1 MSKITS
7 IAGQESVNRNA
18 EPLGSV
24 WSINSTKNNS
34 PKKQGPFIFSGEGSD
49 ISSHIVKVVESCQE
63 RLLISTQ
70 NISDASIIDAIANA
84 VIDRG
89 ANVYLLVDTKGF
101 ESMLSN
107 NLCKQL
113 LGEVLLRERKNRGL
127 DVVLSDWHLP
137 TKAGLLLSSPLD
149 GTLQSVN
156 KNWSMDLSKT
166 QIDEFSAHIQ
176 HEFWSETE
184 GREVLSPEEARN
196 PRPIAEAPF
205 ALRSLQNQDHILRSY
220 LSTDGDNSKSE
231 QAIRSEKN
239 WDWFSTENSVNSS
252 IVLNGEAINVG
263 NGAKNVLYSSPNS
276 VEPSDGK
283 FANSGISLHLAIGKE
298 TYLSGWDRSATGD
311 WHSILRLNAEQAKAA
326 KALLQN
332 LSENP
337 EWVGHSKIKL
347 GDAGDKIILD
357 GKEMKISDSQV
368 QDLGVIH
375 LDEMPDSSEVLQ
387 SHKPDLTT
395 PKDKLARECQFKWIS
410 APPVPSTSAS
420 KDGLHAEWDNVRD
433 SISKRLEELGKLNV
447 IPKFPGFGRKA
458 KELQKSI
465 EESSKKLP
473 EILDSKTLSDLVQEV
488 EKLTKS
494 VGGNIDGIKAAED
507 EEARQKLEDEQ
518 REAHKLAVDKA
529 KASIKS
535 LEPRLKKLNTDLEK
549 LEKSAKKAKDIEKEK
564 LESDVSQL
572 TPKIKQLESE
582 LKNARD
588 ISNSKF
594 EFKVPATLPSSKKK
608 EGKSHKFLG
617 DTKETKL
624 EVKIPKEGLP
634 VHGTIFQD
642 GGTRYL
648 AISDWTHVEQGRKD
662 AKRLNATL
670 CASRE
675 VLE

>member
-34 PKKQGPFIFSGEGSD
+34 PKKQGPFMFSGEDST

-89 ANVYLLVDTKGF
+89 ANVYLLVDTQGF

-675 VLE
+675 VLG

>member
-34 PKKQGPFIFSGEGSD
+34 PKKQGPFMFSGEGSD
-49 ISSHIVKVVESCQE
+49 ISSHIAKVIESCQE

-89 ANVYLLVDTKGF
+89 ANVYLLVDTQGF

-239 WDWFSTENSVNSS
+239 WDWFSTDNSVNSS
-252 IVLNGEAINVG
+252 IILNGEAITVG
-263 NGAKNVLYSSPNS
+263 NGAKNVLFSSPND

-283 FANSGISLHLAIGKE
+283 FANSGISLHLAIGKD

-347 GDAGDKIILD
+347 GDAGDKVILD

-375 LDEMPDSSEVLQ
+375 LDEMPDSSEILQ
-387 SHKPDLTT
+387 SHKPDLIA
-395 PKDKLARECQFKWIS
+395 PKDELARECQFKWIS

-420 KDGLHAEWDNVRD
+420 KDGLHTEWDNARG
-433 SISKRLEELGKLNV
+433 SISKRLEELDKLNV
-447 IPKFPGFGRKA
+447 VPKFPGFGRKA

-465 EESSKKLP
+465 DESSRKLP

-488 EKLTKS
+488 EKLTKE
-494 VGGNIDGIKAAED
+494 VGGNLDDIKAAED

-518 REAHKLAVDKA
+518 REEHKLAVNKA
-529 KASIKS
+529 KASVKS
-535 LEPRLKKLNTDLEK
+535 LESRLKEK
-549 LEKSAKKAKDIEKEK
+549 NAELSELKKSSEKAKDVEKKK
-564 LESDVSQL
+564 LESDIEQL
-572 TPKIKQLESE
+572 LPKIQQLGSE

-588 ISNSKF
+588 LSKSKF
-594 EFKVPATLPSSKKK
+594 EFKAPATLPSSKKK

-617 DTKETKL
+617 DTRESKL
-624 EVKIPKEGLP
+624 EVKTPKEGLP
-634 VHGTIFQD
+634 QFGTLFKD
-642 GGTRYL
+642 GEVRYL

>member
-7 IAGQESVNRNA
+7 IAGQETVNRNA

-24 WSINSTKNNS
+24 WSMNSTKNNS
-34 PKKQGPFIFSGEGSD
+34 PKMQGPFMFSGEGST
-49 ISSHIVKVVESCQE
+49 IPSHIAKVIESCQE

-89 ANVYLLVDTKGF
+89 ANVYLLVDSQGF

-149 GTLQSVN
+149 GTLQSVD
-156 KNWSMDLSKT
+156 KNWSMELSKT

-205 ALRSLQNQDHILRSY
+205 ALRSLYNQDHILRSY

-231 QAIRSEKN
+231 QAIKSEKN

-252 IVLNGEAINVG
+252 VILNGEAITVG
-263 NGAKNVLYSSPNS
+263 NGAENVLYSSPNG

-298 TYLSGWDRSATGD
+298 TYLSGWDRSASGD

-332 LSENP
+332 LSKNP
-337 EWVGHSKIKL
+337 EWVGHSKISL
-347 GDAGDKIILD
+347 GDAGDRIIRD
-357 GKEMKISDSQV
+357 GKEMNISDSQV
-368 QDLGVIH
+368 QNLGVIH
-375 LDEMPDSSEVLQ
+375 LDEMPDSSDILQ
-387 SHKPDLTT
+387 SHKPDLIT
-395 PKDKLARECQFKWIS
+395 PKDELARECQFKWIS
-410 APPVPSTSAS
+410 APPVPSESAS
-420 KDGLHAEWDNVRD
+420 KDELHNEWDNARD
-433 SISKRLEELGKLNV
+433 SISKRLEELDKLNV
-447 IPKFPGFGRKA
+447 VPKFPGFGRKA
-458 KELQKSI
+458 KDLQKSI
-465 EESSKKLP
+465 DESSKKLP
-473 EILDSKTLSDLVQEV
+473 EILDSKALSDLVQEV
-488 EKLTKS
+488 EKLTKE
-494 VGGNIDGIKAAED
+494 VGGNLDAIKAAED
-507 EEARQKLEDEQ
+507 EEARKKLEDEQ
-518 REAHKLAVDKA
+518 REEHKLAVKKA
-529 KASIKS
+529 KASVKS
-535 LEPRLKKLNTDLEK
+535 LEPRLKEMNADLSELKKSSEK
-549 LEKSAKKAKDIEKEK
+549 AEGVEKKK
-564 LESDVSQL
+564 LESDIEQL
-572 TPKIKQLESE
+572 FPKIQQLGSE
-582 LKNARD
+582 LKNAREL
-588 ISNSKF
+588 SKSKF
-594 EFKVPATLPSSKKK
+594 KFKAPPSLPSSKKK
-608 EGKSHKFLG
+608 EEKSHKFVG
-617 DTKETKL
+617 DTRSSKL
-624 EVKIPKEGLP
+624 ELKIPKEGLP
-634 VHGTIFQD
+634 VYGTIFQD

>member
-24 WSINSTKNNS
+24 WSINSSKNIC
-34 PKKQGPFIFSGEGSD
+34 PKKQGPFMFSGEGSD
-49 ISSHIVKVVESCQE
+49 ISSHIVKVIESCQE

-89 ANVYLLVDTKGF
+89 ANVYLLVDTQGF

-231 QAIRSEKN
+231 QAIRSEKI

-332 LSENP
+332 LSENS
-337 EWVGHSKIKL
+337 EWVGHSEIKL

-368 QDLGVIH
+368 LDLDVIH

-387 SHKPDLTT
+387 SHKPDFIT
-395 PKDKLARECQFKWIS
+395 PKEELARECQFKWIS

-420 KDGLHAEWDNVRD
+420 KDGLHTEWDNARD
-433 SISKRLEELGKLNV
+433 SISKRLEELDKLNV
-447 IPKFPGFGRKA
+447 VPKFPGFGRKA
-458 KELQKSI
+458 RDLQKSI
-465 EESSKKLP
+465 DESSKKLP

-488 EKLTKS
+488 EKLTKE
-494 VGGNIDGIKAAED
+494 VGGNLDAIKAAED

-535 LEPRLKKLNTDLEK
+535 LEPRLKEK
-549 LEKSAKKAKDIEKEK
+549 NAELSELKKSSEKAEGVEKEK
-564 LESDVSQL
+564 LESDIEQL
-572 TPKIKQLESE
+572 FPKIQQLGSE

-588 ISNSKF
+588 LSKSKF
-594 EFKVPATLPSSKKK
+594 EFKAPATLPSSNKR

-617 DTKETKL
+617 DTRNSEIDLK
-624 EVKIPKEGLP
+624 VPKEGLP
-634 VHGTIFQD
+634 QFGTLFKD
-642 GGTRYL
+642 GEVRYL
-648 AISDWTHVEQGRKD
+648 AITDWTHVEQGRKD

-675 VLE
+675 VLP

>member
-1 MSKITS
+1 MSKITL
-7 IAGQESVNRNA
+7 IKAQESINRTK
-18 EPLGSV
+18 ELLGPV
-24 WSINSTKNNS
+24 WSMNSTENSS
-34 PKKQGPFIFSGEGSD
+34 PKKQGPFMFSGEGSD
-49 ISSHIVKVVESCQE
+49 LSSHIVKVIESCQE
-63 RLLISTQ
+63 RLVISAQ
-70 NISDASIIDAIANA
+70 NISDASIIDAMANA

-89 ANVYLLVDTKGF
+89 ANVYLLVDSQGF

-149 GTLQSVN
+149 GTLQSVD
-156 KNWSMDLSKT
+156 KNWSMELSKT

-184 GREVLSPEEARN
+184 GREVLSPEEVRS

-205 ALRSLQNQDHILRSY
+205 ALRSLHNQDHILRSY

-231 QAIRSEKN
+231 QAIKSEKN
-239 WDWFSTENSVNSS
+239 WDWFSTENSVNSLV
-252 IVLNGEAINVG
+252 ILNGEAINVG
-263 NGAKNVLYSSPNS
+263 NSAKNVLYSSPNS

-311 WHSILRLNAEQAKAA
+311 WHSILRLTAEQSKAA

-337 EWVGHSKIKL
+337 EWIGHSKIKL

-357 GKEMKISDSQV
+357 GKEMIISDSQV

-395 PKDKLARECQFKWIS
+395 PKDELARECQFKWIS

-420 KDGLHAEWDNVRD
+420 KDGLHTEWDNARD
-433 SISKRLEELGKLNV
+433 SISKRLEELDKLNV
-447 IPKFPGFGRKA
+447 VPKFPGFGRKA

-488 EKLTKS
+488 EKLTKE
-494 VGGNIDGIKAAED
+494 VGGNLDAIKAAED
-507 EEARQKLEDEQ
+507 EEARQKLENEQ
-518 REAHKLAVDKA
+518 REAHNLAVDKA

-582 LKNARD
+582 LKNAKEV
-588 ISNSKF
+588 STSKF
-594 EFKVPATLPSSKKK
+594 EFKAPATLPSSKKK
-608 EGKSHKFLG
+608 KGKSHKFVG
-617 DTKETKL
+617 DTRNSRIELK
-624 EVKIPKEGLP
+624 VPKEGLP

-675 VLE
+675 VLG

>member
-24 WSINSTKNNS
+24 WSTNSTKNNS
-34 PKKQGPFIFSGEGSD
+34 PKKQGPFMFSGEGSD
-49 ISSHIVKVVESCQE
+49 ISSHIVKAIESCQE

-89 ANVYLLVDTKGF
+89 ANVYLLIDTQGF

-149 GTLQSVN
+149 GTLQSVD

-231 QAIRSEKN
+231 QAIKSEKN
-239 WDWFSTENSVNSS
+239 WDWFSTEKSVISS
-252 IVLNGEAINVG
+252 IILNGEAINIG
-263 NGAKNVLYSSPNS
+263 NGAKNVLFSSPND

-298 TYLSGWDRSATGD
+298 TYLAGWDRTASGD

-395 PKDKLARECQFKWIS
+395 PKDELARECQFKWIS

-420 KDGLHAEWDNVRD
+420 KDGLHTEWDNARD
-433 SISKRLEELGKLNV
+433 SISKRLNALDELNV
-447 IPKFPGFGRKA
+447 VSKIPGFGRKA

-488 EKLTKS
+488 EKLTKE
-494 VGGNIDGIKAAED
+494 VGGNLDAIKAAED
-507 EEARQKLEDEQ
+507 EEARKKLEDEQ
-518 REAHKLAVDKA
+518 REEHKLAVDKA

-535 LEPRLKKLNTDLEK
+535 LEPRLKKLNAELDK
-549 LEKSAKKAKDIEKEK
+549 LKKSAEKAQDVEKEK

-572 TPKIKQLESE
+572 TPKITQLESE
-582 LKNARD
+582 LRNARD
-588 ISNSKF
+588 LSNSKF
-594 EFKVPATLPSSKKK
+594 EFKAPPTLTSSKKK

-617 DTKETKL
+617 DTRESKL
-624 EVKIPKEGLP
+624 EVKTPKEGLP
-634 VHGTIFQD
+634 QFGTLFKD
-642 GGTRYL
+642 GEVRYL

>member
-24 WSINSTKNNS
+24 WSINSSKNIC
-34 PKKQGPFIFSGEGSD
+34 PKKQGPFMFSGEGSD
-49 ISSHIVKVVESCQE
+49 ISSHIVKVVETCQE

-298 TYLSGWDRSATGD
+298 TYLSGWDRSASGD

-332 LSENP
+332 LCENP

-387 SHKPDLTT
+387 SHKPDLIT
-395 PKDKLARECQFKWIS
+395 PKDELARECQFKWIS

-420 KDGLHAEWDNVRD
+420 KDGLHTEWDNARD
-433 SISKRLEELGKLNV
+433 SISKRLEELDKLNV
-447 IPKFPGFGRKA
+447 VPKFPGFGRKA
-458 KELQKSI
+458 KDLQKSI
-465 EESSKKLP
+465 DESSKKLP
-473 EILDSKTLSDLVQEV
+473 EILDSKTLSDLVQKV
-488 EKLTKS
+488 EKLTKE
-494 VGGNIDGIKAAED
+494 VGGNLDAIKAAED
-507 EEARQKLEDEQ
+507 EEARQKLENEQ

-549 LEKSAKKAKDIEKEK
+549 LEKSAKKAKDVEKKK

-582 LKNARD
+582 LKNAKEA
-588 ISNSKF
+588 STSKF
-594 EFKVPATLPSSKKK
+594 EFKAPAKLAKSKKSDD
-608 EGKSHKFLG
+608 KSHKFLG
-617 DTKETKL
+617 DTRNS
-624 EVKIPKEGLP
+624 KIELKVPKEGLP

-670 CASRE
+670 CAFRE